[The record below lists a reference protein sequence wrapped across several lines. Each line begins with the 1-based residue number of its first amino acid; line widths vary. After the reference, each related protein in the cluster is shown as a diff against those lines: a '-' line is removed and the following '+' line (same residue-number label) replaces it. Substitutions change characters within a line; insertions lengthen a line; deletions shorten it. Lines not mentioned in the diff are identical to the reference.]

1 MSKTLFANA
10 FVVSCNAGVGDVAN
24 TDVLVEGD
32 VIKKVGA
39 KLDRAGAE
47 VIDATG
53 MILMPGM
60 VDTHSHLWETPFK
73 GRVAEGWGMEYF
85 TNVHPLVSYFTPED
99 AYAGIYAGLVESLSC
114 GVTTMFD
121 FNTCIHT
128 PEHADAAL
136 QAIRDAGIRGVLGYD
151 LRGKS
156 PNSKPPLAPG
166 AARFP
171 DIERVRGTLSNDPT
185 DLVRLAVCLSDVSP
199 DTIDAA
205 VREIEF
211 SRSLGCRMSWHCNK
225 AGEIEAIADRGLF
238 GEDILPAHGN
248 YTTDRDLVLLG
259 KAGGFLS
266 TQPEA
271 ETYAGR
277 RSMSMVARGHRVGVR
292 VALGVDVPVIMNL
305 GLLPQMRL
313 MHFLQRYMDGAVERH
328 EGQVPVVRRPGVPTL
343 DARNILDFATVNGAA
358 ALGLGEVAGQIAPG
372 FQADIVLMDT
382 RSFGMAEGDP
392 AGHIVLNSSS
402 GDIDTVMVGG
412 KLRKRGGKMIG
423 VDLEKMV
430 ASRLA
435 ARDRVYKKAGEVP
448 GGLHK
453 TYWGWHKEA

>member
-1 MSKTLFANA
+1 MSRTLFANA
-10 FVVSCNAGVGDVAN
+10 FVVSCNAGIGDVAD

-32 VIKKVGA
+32 VIRKVGPR
-39 KLDRAGAE
+39 LDRAGAE

-60 VDTHSHLWETPFK
+60 IDTHSHLWETPFK
-73 GRVAEGWGMEYF
+73 GRVADGWGMEYF
-85 TNVHPLVSYFTPED
+85 TNIHPLVSYFTPED
-99 AYAGIYAGLVESLSC
+99 ARISIHAGLVESMAC

-136 QAIRDAGIRGVLGYD
+136 QAFRDAGIRGVLGYD

-156 PNSKPPLAPG
+156 PNSTPPLAPG
-166 AARFP
+166 AGRFA
-171 DIERVRGTLSNDPT
+171 DIERVRGTLANRPA
-185 DLVRLAVCLSDVSP
+185 DLLRLAVCLSEVAP
-199 DTIDAA
+199 ETIAGA
-205 VREIEF
+205 VREIGF
-211 SRSLGCRMSWHCNK
+211 ARSVGCRMSWHCNK
-225 AGEIEAIADRGLF
+225 AGEIEALAARGLF

-248 YTTDRDLVLLG
+248 YTTDRDLEILG
-259 KAGGFLS
+259 QAGGFLT

-277 RSMSMVARGHRVGVR
+277 RSMSMVARGHRRGVR

-313 MHFLQRYMDGAVERH
+313 LHFLQRYMDGAIERH

-343 DARNILDFATVNGAA
+343 DARNILNFATVNGAA
-358 ALGLGEVAGQIAPG
+358 ALGIGDVVGQIAPG

-402 GDIDTVMVGG
+402 GDIDTVMVAGRL
-412 KLRKRGGKMIG
+412 KKRAGRMIG
-423 VDLEKMV
+423 IDHGRMI
-430 ASRLA
+430 ADRLA
-435 ARDRVYKKAGEVP
+435 VRDRVYKRAGEIP
-448 GGLHK
+448 GDLHK
-453 TYWGWHKEA
+453 TYWGWPKGA